1 MFFQSLFLLCVS
13 SVCCRLLPGEFFPL
27 LCSLAWLAL
36 AFFRSGL
43 LCTAELRFLD
53 PFFGPCSHIVGMCSC
68 KARRFVEALR
78 SSWIFN
84 FALFF
89 CFLPLSF
96 GLVCSAPQS
105 CGFRT
110 GFFGPCSHILGM
122 CSCKARRFV
131 EALRS
136 SWIFN
141 FALFFCFLPLS
152 FGLVC
157 SAPQSCGFRTGFF
170 GPCSHILGMCSCKA
184 RRFVEAL
191 RSSWIF
197 NFALFFCFRFFWSGL
212 LCSAQLRFLQLRTC
226 SKL

>member
-1 MFFQSLFLLCVS
+1 MPKFGVGRLVFFFWGGGAVRLVCCLWCSFMYTNKMFFQSLFLLCVS
-13 SVCCRLLPGEFFPL
+13 SVCCRVLPGEFFPL

-43 LCTAELRFLD
+43 LCTAELRFSD
-53 PFFGPCSHIVGMCSC
+53 PFF
-68 KARRFVEALR
+68 R
-78 SSWIFN
+78 SVFPHRGNVFLQSKKVRWS
-84 FALFF
+84 FALFLDFQFCAFF

-110 GFFGPCSHILGM
+110 GFFGPCSQILGM

-141 FALFFCFLPLS
+141 FALFFASAFFLVW
-152 FGLVC
+152 FAV
-157 SAPQSCGFRTGFF
+157 QRTASVFT
-170 GPCSHILGMCSCKA
+170 A
-184 RRFVEAL
+184 
-191 RSSWIF
+191 
-197 NFALFFCFRFFWSGL
+197 
-212 LCSAQLRFLQLRTC
+212 
-226 SKL
+226 